1 MEEFKETTQV
11 NYFTTFAHLK
21 KMPRFIKHIVLVV
34 VAAAGILLS
43 SCGGE
48 FNQLQKSGDAQ
59 AKYDAA
65 LRYYKSA
72 DYVKA
77 LQLFEQLLS
86 IYRGT
91 EKAEDITYYYA
102 YSNYYVG
109 DYVMAGFYY
118 SQYYHTYPHTKRA
131 EECEFMK
138 AFCEYL
144 LSPTYS
150 LDQTDTKKA
159 IEAFQTFVDDYPN
172 SDKIKECNKYIDLLR
187 NKLEKKYF
195 EIAKGY
201 YITENYH
208 AASTALVNYVKAY
221 PNSKYDEEAAFLTE
235 KCDYL
240 FATNSV
246 EWQKAN
252 RLQKVIEDYLKFVDS
267 YPKSD
272 FLKEAEAYYNNAQAQ
287 KKKL

>member
-1 MEEFKETTQV
+1 MIRNT
-11 NYFTTFAHLK
+11 
-21 KMPRFIKHIVLVV
+21 KHILTVL
-34 VAAAGILLS
+34 AIITGMFFA

-65 LRYYKSA
+65 IRYYKSA
-72 DYVKA
+72 DYIKA

-91 EKAEDITYYYA
+91 EKAEDISYYYA

-109 DYVMAGFYY
+109 DYVMAGYY
-118 SQYYHTYPHTKRA
+118 FNTYFHTYPHTKRA

-159 IEAFQTFVDDYPN
+159 IEAFQTFVDDYPS

-187 NKLEKKYF
+187 DKLEKKYF

-208 AASTALVNYVKAY
+208 QASYALVNYIKAY
-221 PNSKYDEEAAFLTE
+221 PNSKYDEEASFLAE

-240 FATNSV
+240 YANNSV
-246 EWQKAN
+246 EWQKNA
-252 RLQKVIEDYLKFVDS
+252 RLQKVIEDYLKFVDN

-272 FLKEAEAYYNNAQAQ
+272 FLKQAEGLYNNAQAQ
-287 KKKL
+287 QKNLSKS